1 MFYINFIFP
10 LICISQIRG
19 KIFLVISFHQ
29 ILDGAGEGR
38 AREASVDADAL
49 LMS

>member
-19 KIFLVISFHQ
+19 KMIISRRK
-29 ILDGAGEGR
+29 INTPLSD
-38 AREASVDADAL
+38 
-49 LMS
+49 

>member
-1 MFYINFIFP
+1 MRMPVIGKFP

-29 ILDGAGEGR
+29 VLDGAGER
-38 AREASVDADAL
+38 ADKRGKR
-49 LMS
+49 

>member
-29 ILDGAGEGR
+29 ILDGAGEGAGKR
-38 AREASVDADAL
+38 GKR
-49 LMS
+49 